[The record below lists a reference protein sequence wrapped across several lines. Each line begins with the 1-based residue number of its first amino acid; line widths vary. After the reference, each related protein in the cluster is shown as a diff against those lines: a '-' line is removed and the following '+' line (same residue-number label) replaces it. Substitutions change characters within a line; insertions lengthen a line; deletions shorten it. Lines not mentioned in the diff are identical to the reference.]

1 MFLPNSISIIMQ
13 RDHSIVLVTPQKP
26 LRGIVLS
33 DDRDYVSYGD
43 LRDIS
48 KLYALATEN
57 EGKQFLIA
65 IRNYVGFLL
74 TSRHFRKSVA
84 TLVNKKPVNWQK
96 VLAIKNIWDLI
107 ESDTVSSNTLPMP
120 RDVYI
125 TMQRIASDE
134 SDEATER
141 FIRRYRIH
149 LYLVHKTLIDVS
161 GGTAFL
167 KTMDIFYEA
176 MQAQSQM
183 IMDSLKSSLGYI
195 FQFQKSWAQNIAP
208 TINISVAFFTSYQ
221 TEVATLTNLVQQ
233 ISQSFG
239 NLKPFFDSLQ
249 LVSEESHR
257 IDYKK
262 SIVSSP
268 RIDLQLATYEEV
280 HEIKEYEKR
289 QALLMEVNL
298 RINNLGI
305 TDDHIEGL
313 FFGRFTPAYLA
324 EVARPALQP
333 GSSYTKFDV
342 DEIIY
347 MLKLRGKERILI
359 ELLGKEKGHYKR
371 VADILIMLGKKTA
384 LSQMVSTLNDK
395 FGNKWKIES
404 KGNSWDGKNGQG
416 YFYRLVR
423 LRPEQ
428 MLIS

>member
-1 MFLPNSISIIMQ
+1 LPNSISIIMQ

-48 KLYALATEN
+48 KLYTLATES
-57 EGKQFLIA
+57 EGKQFLISA
-65 IRNYVGFLL
+65 CNYVSFLL
-74 TSRHFRKSVA
+74 SNKHFKKSVTSLA
-84 TLVNKKPVNWQK
+84 NKKPVNWQK
-96 VLAIKNIWDLI
+96 ILVLKNVWDVI
-107 ESDTVSSNTLPMP
+107 ENKEIASSNVQLVPHK
-120 RDVYI
+120 VYV
-125 TMQRIASDE
+125 TVQRIASDE

-298 RINNLGI
+298 RINNPGI

-313 FFGRFTPAYLA
+313 FYGRFTPAYLA

-333 GSSYTKFDV
+333 GSSYTKSDV